1 MADNKK
7 QNFLLGAA
15 WLAIA
20 TAVVKVIG
28 AFYKIPLKM
37 IIGDAGFAY
46 FNTAYDVYSLLL
58 ALAPAGLP
66 LAMSRMIS
74 QASALGQDRQ
84 VKRIFKA
91 CRFDSVCAFFKFR
104 E

>member
-28 AFYKIPLKM
+28 AF
-37 IIGDAGFAY
+37 
-46 FNTAYDVYSLLL
+46 
-58 ALAPAGLP
+58 
-66 LAMSRMIS
+66 
-74 QASALGQDRQ
+74 
-84 VKRIFKA
+84 
-91 CRFDSVCAFFKFR
+91 
-104 E
+104 